1 MNTGL
6 KLVDL
11 KRTTRPFL
19 FSMDHGAN
27 ILREEMH
34 RPRLMFMHD
43 SVFLQAVHAN
53 EDLET
58 LQRRPSFSNRKR
70 VMKRNNSSVGASS
83 AKKKMSR
90 TPDQPLQRSIHQSN
104 QQQMAYQDVMQLM
117 NEDSYQL
124 NNINPRVEVLGLDD
138 SQCEPKI
145 NINTNSLFQ

>member
-1 MNTGL
+1 MLEKNSTLQYLSISSLHKFNLRAVQLLQESLSVNTGL

-43 SVFLQAVHAN
+43 SVFLQAAHPN

-58 LQRRPSFSNRKR
+58 L
-70 VMKRNNSSVGASS
+70 
-83 AKKKMSR
+83 
-90 TPDQPLQRSIHQSN
+90 
-104 QQQMAYQDVMQLM
+104 
-117 NEDSYQL
+117 
-124 NNINPRVEVLGLDD
+124 
-138 SQCEPKI
+138 
-145 NINTNSLFQ
+145 

>member
-1 MNTGL
+1 MLEKNSTLQYLSISSLHKFNLRAVQLLQESLSANTGL

-27 ILREEMH
+27 ILREELH

-43 SVFLQAVHAN
+43 SVFLQVVHPN

-70 VMKRNNSSVGASS
+70 VMKRHNSSVGAASS
-83 AKKKMSR
+83 STKKMSR
-90 TPDQPLQRSIHQSN
+90 TPD
-104 QQQMAYQDVMQLM
+104 
-117 NEDSYQL
+117 
-124 NNINPRVEVLGLDD
+124 
-138 SQCEPKI
+138 
-145 NINTNSLFQ
+145 